1 MSIEYKLVDLLDSIC
16 NALGTNCKEVLETK
30 ITGRKPKN
38 KEQLNRRDKIT
49 LAKSL
54 FVYWAKYKY
63 GIHNDFLMN
72 LLEIKKQSS
81 LYLWYERGMEYSSS
95 LKLDYRI

>member
-16 NALGTNCKEVLETK
+16 NALVTNCKEVLAPK

-38 KEQLNRRDKIT
+38 KEQLNRRNKIT

-63 GIHNDFLMN
+63 NIDNSKLMPYLN
-72 LLEIKKQSS
+72 LARQSS
-81 LYLWYERGMEYSSS
+81 LFLYYEQGREYSTE
-95 LKLDYRI
+95 LKLDYR

>member
-1 MSIEYKLVDLLDSIC
+1 MNITYRLIDLADSI
-16 NALGTNCKEVLETK
+16 AQVYDITCKDVLTTK
-30 ITGRKPKN
+30 VSCGKDIKTYKI
-38 KEQLNRRDKIT
+38 RR
-49 LAKSL
+49 ARSL
-54 FVYWAKYKY
+54 FVYWAKFKY
-63 GIHNDFLMN
+63 GIHNDSLMN